1 MTLSTDLNLST
12 GLELSI
18 DKSSKGSSFAQ
29 MTVATDA
36 TVIFR
41 KGVITNVHS
50 SMITKEWSDS
60 LAQQTTREKPG
71 KSQVKMRKS
80 EVKVSKVYKA
90 WYSLR
95 RKSSMMH
102 KRSLTNTSR
111 DQGDHLLRDQV

>member
-18 DKSSKGSSFAQ
+18 DKSSKGSSF
-29 MTVATDA
+29 ATDA